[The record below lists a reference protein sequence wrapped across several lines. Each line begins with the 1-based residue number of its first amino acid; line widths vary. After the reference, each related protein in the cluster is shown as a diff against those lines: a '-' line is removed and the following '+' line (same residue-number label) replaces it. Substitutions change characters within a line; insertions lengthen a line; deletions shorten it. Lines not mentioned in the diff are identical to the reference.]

1 MDDLSPLQ
9 KAAAETAKSFS
20 FPKIHSP
27 FEDMPDIDELLQQNQ
42 EIRDLQDSSIA
53 RFVDL
58 VDPTPLDEQ
67 LRINELLVV
76 LREQARVLNAQNEAF
91 RGYVEDTRKET
102 WFSRIVSVVSVVIAL
117 ASLLVAVFALV
128 SK

>member
-9 KAAAETAKSFS
+9 KAINETAKPSNFS
-20 FPKIHSP
+20 KIHTP
-27 FEDMPDIDELLQQNQ
+27 FEDMTDVSELLQQTR
-42 EIRDLQDSSIA
+42 EIQDWSIA
-53 RFVDL
+53 KAADL
-58 VDPTPLDEQ
+58 IDPTPLDEQ

-91 RGYVEDTRKET
+91 RGYVEDARKET

-117 ASLLVAVFALV
+117 ASLLVAVFTLV
-128 SK
+128 PK